1 MNEKIIDMP
10 KKAQENENGKEE
22 ISKSKSFSLKV
33 LKKMS
38 FNSNPMNN
46 KLLEKFGHR
55 NSEMIPSLNNRMNP
69 LKNCILA
76 LSFSKEI
83 RNNNAALLNSIQS
96 YLKTLPGFMNII
108 SNEQSKYTM
117 EEKLKEISINMKY
130 EYYNKN
136 TVMFK
141 YGEKGDKFFIILK
154 GKIGFL
160 TPKKVKCNLNEEEYL
175 VNLIKYYQ
183 NGEYEIVRNI
193 LRINQQTFDFG
204 EDIEKYIIDTIND
217 FYKRNKKYKYSNT
230 VYKKLI
236 EISNNNFQIKNNLN
250 YNNINIQTY
259 IDMNKPIIGNN
270 SLKNKKPVVLYNY
283 LYVNN
288 YEDGQTFGYMALE
301 NRSNKRTSTAV
312 TITDCELASLNKEEY
327 FELLGGVH
335 HKTRNNLY
343 DLISS
348 LKVLGNISKPTFDYD
363 VIHKIKFINYK
374 TNEIIIE
381 EKQNL
386 NLFYIFYNGS
396 FKLEVNKNITGL
408 NELIIKLKKIRGKI
422 LGIPDEIIQKDIN
435 DHLLEINGSI
445 VNKKYSDESIKK
457 EYLKKHY
464 FIVSIIT
471 DNFLLGL
478 PDTVDPD
485 TNLTLFNCSC
495 ISNYCNGYEISN
507 KVLKMICKGER
518 YKFNN
523 DVMQMSLNKINYYIN
538 RIIYYKNTLLL
549 KIKEMEFS
557 LNKLERAFSK
567 QKQNNKNNINNT
579 NIIKAEPKKYN
590 TETNFYIN
598 KNKDNI
604 KNKKLEKDNN
614 INHKTLICKTSSN
627 FKFSKIP
634 KTKNG
639 FKLNFMSFPNVIKNN
654 KFYKSIQPLK
664 RKLEKKIVMDKY
676 EKKRIYQEIE
686 NIFHKKNSDNDSYQN
701 EKSIIKN
708 NIELN
713 EEKSLENKISIR
725 KKENKYKILD
735 EYIALKQKNYKK
747 NCSFNTNIYN
757 PINEKLKENKMT
769 LFMEYKNLINLKRN
783 NNEENKNTFNSVNA
797 MNNIDYFL
805 SKEKR
810 MKDSIFLDF

>member
-1 MNEKIIDMP
+1 MNEKIIDIP

>member
-445 VNKKYSDESIKK
+445 VNKRIFKK
-457 EYLKKHY
+457 
-464 FIVSIIT
+464 
-471 DNFLLGL
+471 
-478 PDTVDPD
+478 
-485 TNLTLFNCSC
+485 TLFYS
-495 ISNYCNGYEISN
+495 
-507 KVLKMICKGER
+507 
-518 YKFNN
+518 
-523 DVMQMSLNKINYYIN
+523 
-538 RIIYYKNTLLL
+538 
-549 KIKEMEFS
+549 
-557 LNKLERAFSK
+557 
-567 QKQNNKNNINNT
+567 
-579 NIIKAEPKKYN
+579 
-590 TETNFYIN
+590 
-598 KNKDNI
+598 
-604 KNKKLEKDNN
+604 
-614 INHKTLICKTSSN
+614 
-627 FKFSKIP
+627 
-634 KTKNG
+634 
-639 FKLNFMSFPNVIKNN
+639 
-654 KFYKSIQPLK
+654 
-664 RKLEKKIVMDKY
+664 
-676 EKKRIYQEIE
+676 
-686 NIFHKKNSDNDSYQN
+686 
-701 EKSIIKN
+701 
-708 NIELN
+708 
-713 EEKSLENKISIR
+713 
-725 KKENKYKILD
+725 
-735 EYIALKQKNYKK
+735 
-747 NCSFNTNIYN
+747 IYN
-757 PINEKLKENKMT
+757 N
-769 LFMEYKNLINLKRN
+769 
-783 NNEENKNTFNSVNA
+783 
-797 MNNIDYFL
+797 
-805 SKEKR
+805 
-810 MKDSIFLDF
+810 

>member
-1 MNEKIIDMP
+1 MNEKIIDIP

-457 EYLKKHY
+457 EYLKKHI

>member
-1 MNEKIIDMP
+1 MNEKIIDIP

-38 FNSNPMNN
+38 FNSTPMNN
-46 KLLEKFGHR
+46 KLFEKFGHR

-457 EYLKKHY
+457 EYLKKHI